1 MPARITARITAP
13 ITAPIAAPIA
23 ALVAALSVLL
33 AAPAAGQSAYP
44 GEVYAVYLRSDACPN
59 CLVVDP
65 ALDAA
70 KARIDDPGVVHFTLD
85 LDDPPERFAAVRGA
99 LLDRG
104 LADFYNAYLGLTGA
118 VFLIAADSGR
128 PVDCLTRR
136 DSAAA
141 MSAALGG
148 ALAYVRDTPP
158 ARRIDVIG
166 TACPPPMRSVPG

>member
-1 MPARITARITAP
+1 MSR
-13 ITAPIAAPIA
+13 PIASCL
-23 ALVAALSVLL
+23 ALLAMLA
-33 AAPAAGQSAYP
+33 AAPAAAQSAYP
-44 GEVYAVYLRSDACPN
+44 GEIWAVYLRSDACPN

-65 ALDAA
+65 ALADA
-70 KARIDDPGVVHFTLD
+70 KTRFDDADVVHFTLD

-104 LADFYNAYLGLTGA
+104 LADFYNAYFGLTGA
-118 VFLIAADSGR
+118 VFLIAADTGR

-141 MSAALGG
+141 MAAAFDG
-148 ALAYVRDTPP
+148 ALAYVRETRPG
-158 ARRIDVIG
+158 RRIDVIG